1 MTEETITVTL
11 KDREESLK
19 DKIGN
24 LNLEE
29 LLKWRKLNE
38 NKINSLTEELD
49 KLHKSVVIIN
59 RNIWGKCEHKWC
71 RVEGVTFGDL
81 CNKYCEVCKLYNMEG
96 MYK

>member
-49 KLHKSVVIIN
+49 KLHKSVV
-59 RNIWGKCEHKWC
+59 
-71 RVEGVTFGDL
+71 
-81 CNKYCEVCKLYNMEG
+81 
-96 MYK
+96 